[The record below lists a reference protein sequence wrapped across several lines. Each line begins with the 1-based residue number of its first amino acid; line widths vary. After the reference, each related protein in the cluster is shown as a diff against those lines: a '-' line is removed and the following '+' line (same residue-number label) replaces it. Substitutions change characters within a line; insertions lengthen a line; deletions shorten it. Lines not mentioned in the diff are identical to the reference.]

1 MAVKFSQFTNATDA
15 ATIDKVVG
23 YKVAGDLNVQIPPLN
38 LDTTYAMT
46 TADGVSPVL
55 TLTGT
60 KPGSTAA
67 NSGIA
72 FSGTGAITVTGTA
85 ATNDIVISAPG
96 AVVESGTPTIG
107 NIPLFTSA
115 NAIGDSIVSQSTQ
128 SAITLNVGSGFIPA
142 TPSSGSVSLPIS
154 LSSNPFGTGANDLS
168 QFYVDF
174 GSQAQADI
182 FRNATGW
189 PAFTPPY
196 NTNSTDITF
205 TFTFSGGGTLTFT
218 QPAGQNAANGAS
230 TIRIGYCPNCSG
242 GGLNGTQ
249 LVYVSG
255 SGSISSGDTV
265 DLITASTS
273 VSIGGQLSMA
283 TNKITNVVDPTGAQD
298 AATKSYVDASGDT
311 YTLNAGTKAG
321 SSVPLNLDA
330 AAGTDSTVSLTE
342 GTGITLTRTSA
353 TEITIDNDGATTFNG
368 LGGGLAFYA
377 AAGGQATKQITSDA
391 NLVVDSNLNIG
402 IGTPS
407 PQYSVDIH
415 ENASDPTL
423 NLRANSSTNELQ
435 FSASQTLG
443 NPSIINSTTTDLN
456 IQGGGSNILT
466 LGVNND
472 PGSAILGQYGQG
484 TKTGTAAYNLAVNNV
499 GKIIEVAAGGSL
511 QTQTVSVGG
520 SVGVILDTLYV
531 LTSPSSV
538 FLDLPS
544 NPSDGD
550 SFSIA
555 NQGVASGVNVSNVI
569 QQAASNE
576 PIMGSSSNL
585 TINNANASF
594 DLVYSSGTN
603 GWTIVGAS

>member
-23 YKVAGDLNVQIPPLN
+23 YKVAGDLNIQIPPLN

-67 NSGIA
+67 NSAIN

-85 ATNDIVISAPG
+85 STNDIVISAPG

-107 NIPLFTSA
+107 NIPLFTGA
-115 NAIGDSIVSQSTQ
+115 NAIGDSIVSETSSLNFNVT
-128 SAITLNVGSGFIPA
+128 ATLVSGTA
-142 TPSSGSVSLPIS
+142 TV
-154 LSSNPFGTGANDLS
+154 T
-168 QFYVDF
+168 
-174 GSQAQADI
+174 
-182 FRNATGW
+182 
-189 PAFTPPY
+189 
-196 NTNSTDITF
+196 TF
-205 TFTFSGGGTLTFT
+205 TDTTNNPTNITVGGTLTVDVT
-218 QPAGQNAANGAS
+218 SVGGPGVVVIDVTNVNNQVITATGANAGYIRNALDGSYSNIP
-230 TIRIGYCPNCSG
+230 T
-242 GGLNGTQ
+242 
-249 LVYVSG
+249 VYNSVS
-255 SGSISSGDTV
+255 SISIAGT
-265 DLITASTS
+265 LSTS
-273 VSIGGQLSMA
+273 
-283 TNKITNVVDPTGAQD
+283 
-298 AATKSYVDASGDT
+298 
-311 YTLNAGTKAG
+311 
-321 SSVPLNLDA
+321 LNL
-330 AAGTDSTVSLTE
+330 
-342 GTGITLTRTSA
+342 
-353 TEITIDNDGATTFNG
+353 
-368 LGGGLAFYA
+368 
-377 AAGGQATKQITSDA
+377 
-391 NLVVDSNLNIG
+391 G

-407 PQYSVDIH
+407 PSYSVDIH
-415 ENASDPTL
+415 ENSSDPTL
-423 NLRANSSTNELQ
+423 NLRANATTNELQ

-443 NPSIINSTTTDLN
+443 NPSVINSTTTDLN
-456 IQGGGSNILT
+456 IRGAGSNILT

-472 PGSAILGQYGQG
+472 PGSATLGYYGQG
-484 TKTGTAAYNLAVNNV
+484 NITGAAVYNLAVNNV

-511 QTQTVSVGG
+511 QTVTVSAGG
-520 SVGVILDTLYV
+520 SVGVMLDTLYV

-544 NPSDGD
+544 GPSDGD

-555 NQGVASGVNVSNVI
+555 NQGVASGGNVSNVI
-569 QQAASNE
+569 QLAPSNE

>member
-67 NSGIA
+67 NSAIN

-85 ATNDIVISAPG
+85 STNDIVISAPG

-107 NIPLFTSA
+107 NIPLFTGA
-115 NAIGDSIVSQSTQ
+115 NAIGDSIVSETSSLNFNVT
-128 SAITLNVGSGFIPA
+128 ATLVSGTA
-142 TPSSGSVSLPIS
+142 TV
-154 LSSNPFGTGANDLS
+154 T
-168 QFYVDF
+168 
-174 GSQAQADI
+174 
-182 FRNATGW
+182 
-189 PAFTPPY
+189 
-196 NTNSTDITF
+196 TF
-205 TFTFSGGGTLTFT
+205 TDTTNNPTNITVGGTLTVDVT
-218 QPAGQNAANGAS
+218 S
-230 TIRIGYCPNCSG
+230 VG
-242 GGLNGTQ
+242 GPGVVVIDVTNVNNQ
-249 LVYVSG
+249 V
-255 SGSISSGDTV
+255 
-265 DLITASTS
+265 ITATGANAGYIRNALDGSYSNIPTVYNS
-273 VSIGGQLSMA
+273 VSSLSIAGTLSMA

-311 YTLNAGTKAG
+311 YTLNAGAKAG

-377 AAGGQATKQITSDA
+377 AAGGQPTKQITSDA
-391 NLVVDSNLNIG
+391 NLVVDSSLNLG
-402 IGTPS
+402 IGTS
-407 PQYSVDIH
+407 FPQYSVDIH
-415 ENASDPTL
+415 ESSSDPTL
-423 NLRANSSTNELQ
+423 NLRANATTNELQ

-443 NPSIINSTTTDLN
+443 NPSVINSTTTDLN

-484 TKTGTAAYNLAVNNV
+484 NKTGTAAYNLAVNNV

-511 QTQTVSVGG
+511 QTVTVSAGG

-544 NPSDGD
+544 SPSDGD

-555 NQGVASGVNVSNVI
+555 NQGVASGGNVTNVI

-594 DLVYSSGTN
+594 DLVYSSGSN

>member
-107 NIPLFTSA
+107 NIPLFTGA
-115 NAIGDSIVSQSTQ
+115 NAIGDSIVSETSSLNFNVTATLVSST
-128 SAITLNVGSGFIPA
+128 A
-142 TPSSGSVSLPIS
+142 TVL
-154 LSSNPFGTGANDLS
+154 
-168 QFYVDF
+168 
-174 GSQAQADI
+174 
-182 FRNATGW
+182 
-189 PAFTPPY
+189 
-196 NTNSTDITF
+196 TF
-205 TFTFSGGGTLTFT
+205 TDTTNNPTNITVGGTLT
-218 QPAGQNAANGAS
+218 
-230 TIRIGYCPNCSG
+230 
-242 GGLNGTQ
+242 
-249 LVYVSG
+249 
-255 SGSISSGDTV
+255 V
-265 DLITASTS
+265 DSTS
-273 VSIGGQLSMA
+273 VGGPGVVVLNVTNVNSQVITATGANAGIVRNALDGSYSNIPTVYNSVSSLSIAGTLSMA

-311 YTLNAGTKAG
+311 YTLNAGAQAG

-330 AAGTDSTVSLTE
+330 AAGTDSTVNITG
-342 GTGITLTRTSA
+342 GTAISVTQTSA
-353 TEITIDNDGATTFNG
+353 NEITIDNDGATTFNG

-377 AAGGQATKQITSDA
+377 QAIGAATKQITSDA
-391 NLVVDSNLNIG
+391 NFVVDSSLNLG
-402 IGTPS
+402 LGTNA

-415 ENASDPTL
+415 EATSNPTL
-423 NLRANSSTNELQ
+423 NLRANLSVNELQ
-435 FSASQTLG
+435 FSASQVLG
-443 NPSIINSTTTDLN
+443 NPSVINSTTTDLN

-472 PGSAILGQYGQG
+472 PGFAILGQYGQG
-484 TKTGTAAYNLAVNNV
+484 SKTGTAAYNLAVNNV

-511 QTQTVSVGG
+511 QTQTVSAGG
-520 SVGVILDTLYV
+520 SVGVILDTLYI

-544 NPSDGD
+544 SPSDGD

-555 NQGVASGVNVSNVI
+555 NQGVASGGNVSNVI
-569 QQAASNE
+569 QLAPSNE

-603 GWTIVGAS
+603 GWTIVGAA